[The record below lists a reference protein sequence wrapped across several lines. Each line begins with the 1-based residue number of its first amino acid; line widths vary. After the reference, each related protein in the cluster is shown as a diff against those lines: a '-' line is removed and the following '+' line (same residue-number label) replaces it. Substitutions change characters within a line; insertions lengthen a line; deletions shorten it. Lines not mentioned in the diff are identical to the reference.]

1 MKYASPAS
9 RRVRRLVSSLRMTAA
24 PVRCSVNEVAVD
36 SGAPVAL
43 SPTSR
48 TRHTRGPSTPIKPWA
63 MVLMWGAPAVN
74 SAGAAAVWAAG
85 VGSTAAWVGCS
96 AAGDGGCAGRSCA
109 AARSIVGNS
118 VATLRPSVTTA
129 RQKCLMGMSG
139 MSASSARRGLFVLL
153 GLAGIPSPHLAAGTP
168 GHLHALL
175 RSLTS
180 VLGSLPEPVPGRHP
194 VRAAI
199 ALLQTL
205 PSGKTRGIERIS
217 AQIHLV
223 AVVVAIAVTIRVG
236 RVRAD
241 GHLIR
246 IREAVGVA

>member
-1 MKYASPAS
+1 
-9 RRVRRLVSSLRMTAA
+9 MTAA

-85 VGSTAAWVGCS
+85 VGSTAAWVGCT

-118 VATLRPSVTTA
+118 VATHRPSATRA
-129 RQKCLMGMSG
+129 RQTCLMGRSG
-139 MSASSARRGLFVLL
+139 STASSARRRPAVLV

-168 GHLHALL
+168 DYLCALL
-175 RSLTS
+175 RSPTS
-180 VLGSLPEPVPGRHP
+180 VLGSLPTPVLGGHPAWAAMAQEPDPTPPGSSP
-194 VRAAI
+194 D
-199 ALLQTL
+199 
-205 PSGKTRGIERIS
+205 RGDRCP
-217 AQIHLV
+217 
-223 AVVVAIAVTIRVG
+223 G
-236 RVRAD
+236 
-241 GHLIR
+241 
-246 IREAVGVA
+246 